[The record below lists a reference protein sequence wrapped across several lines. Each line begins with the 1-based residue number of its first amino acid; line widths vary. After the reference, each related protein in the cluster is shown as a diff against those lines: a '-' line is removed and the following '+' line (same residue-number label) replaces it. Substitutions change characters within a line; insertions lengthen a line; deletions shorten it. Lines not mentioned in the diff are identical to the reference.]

1 MQSVLFFSDK
11 QVREVLFAR
20 VDGTRGLLLVTG
32 VRHGPAMRTP
42 EAREP
47 FATLE
52 RLHGDVL
59 SQVLVAD
66 EGTTEGMWRDP
77 LGDLGDRLY
86 PSSRDDAYAASTGY
100 LLLEN
105 GRPRAVVRKHGTPAE
120 DLWFLQEALSKLTP
134 RVPAP
139 DPEKR
144 PGYKKPEPPPRRPA
158 DSGAPEEEV
167 AWDGEARRPGTRDAG
182 TRSTGAGGQSRS
194 SAGARET
201 GARDRS
207 RSSAWAREKGAG
219 DRGREWAGAR
229 DADTRGPGARD
240 AGAHAWDDE
249 ATPPRG
255 TRVPPPP
262 PKPPPVKDAWTVLG
276 ISRATPLD
284 EARKA
289 FRALITQYHPDKV
302 AHLAPEFHELAE
314 RRTREILEAWDAV
327 ERALSGSSGEG

>member
-1 MQSVLFFSDK
+1 MQSVLFFSDR
-11 QVREVLFAR
+11 QVREALFAR

-86 PSSRDDAYAASTGY
+86 PASRDDAYAASTGY
-100 LLLEN
+100 LLLED

-120 DLWFLQEALSKLTP
+120 DLWFLQEALSRLTP

-144 PGYKKPEPPPRRPA
+144 PGHRKPEPPPRSPRRPA
-158 DSGAPEEEV
+158 SSGAREEEF
-167 AWDGEARRPGTRDAG
+167 AWDGDARRPGA
-182 TRSTGAGGQSRS
+182 RST
-194 SAGARET
+194 
-201 GARDRS
+201 
-207 RSSAWAREKGAG
+207 
-219 DRGREWAGAR
+219 GAR
-229 DADTRGPGARD
+229 DADTRDADARSTGTRDTGARNT
-240 AGAHAWDDE
+240 GARAWDGE

-255 TRVPPPP
+255 TRVPPPRP
-262 PKPPPVKDAWTVLG
+262 PAAVKDAWTVLG
-276 ISRATPLD
+276 LSRDTPLD

-314 RRTREILEAWDAV
+314 RRTREILDAWDTV
-327 ERALSGSSGEG
+327 ERALSGKTEDEDEGGS

>member
-11 QVREVLFAR
+11 QVRERLFAR

-86 PSSRDDAYAASTGY
+86 PSSRDDAYAAATGY
-100 LLLEN
+100 LLLED
-105 GRPRAVVRKHGTPAE
+105 GRPRAVVRKHGTPTE

-139 DPEKR
+139 DPATR
-144 PGYKKPEPPPRRPA
+144 PGYRKPESPPRRP
-158 DSGAPEEEV
+158 GAREEEV
-167 AWDGEARRPGTRDAG
+167 AWEGDARRPGTRG
-182 TRSTGAGGQSRS
+182 S
-194 SAGARET
+194 GAR
-201 GARDRS
+201 ARN
-207 RSSAWAREKGAG
+207 
-219 DRGREWAGAR
+219 
-229 DADTRGPGARD
+229 PGAQEAQDPGPWSRTV
-240 AGAHAWDDE
+240 GDDE

-255 TRVPPPP
+255 TRVPPPQ
-262 PKPPPVKDAWTVLG
+262 PPVKDAWTVLG
-276 ISRATPLD
+276 ISRDTPLD

-289 FRALITQYHPDKV
+289 FRALIAQYHPDKV
-302 AHLAPEFHELAE
+302 AHLAPEFHALAE
-314 RRTREILEAWDAV
+314 RRTREILDAWDAV
-327 ERALSGSSGEG
+327 ERALSGSGD

>member
-1 MQSVLFFSDK
+1 VQSVLFFSDR
-11 QVREVLFAR
+11 QVREALFAR

-86 PSSRDDAYAASTGY
+86 PASRDDAYAASTGY
-100 LLLEN
+100 LLLED

-120 DLWFLQEALSKLTP
+120 DLWFLQEALSRLTP

-144 PGYKKPEPPPRRPA
+144 PGHKRPEPPPRSPRRPA
-158 DSGAPEEEV
+158 SSGSREEEF
-167 AWDGEARRPGTRDAG
+167 AWDAEARRPGARDTG
-182 TRSTGAGGQSRS
+182 TRSTGTRD
-194 SAGARET
+194 T
-201 GARDRS
+201 GAR
-207 RSSAWAREKGAG
+207 
-219 DRGREWAGAR
+219 
-229 DADTRGPGARD
+229 T
-240 AGAHAWDDE
+240 WDDE

-255 TRVPPPP
+255 TRVPPPRP
-262 PKPPPVKDAWTVLG
+262 PAAVRDAWTVLG
-276 ISRATPLD
+276 LSRDTPLD
-284 EARKA
+284 DARKA
-289 FRALITQYHPDKV
+289 FRVLITQYHPDKV
-302 AHLAPEFHELAE
+302 SHLAPEFHELAE
-314 RRTREILEAWDAV
+314 RRTREILDAWDTV
-327 ERALSGSSGEG
+327 ERALSGKDEGEDGS